1 MSPALVPF
9 YIAFSICL
17 SHVFHM
23 QIGAGKRN
31 DEPNI
36 IHSIDGVQPQHL
48 PKLIAVSTLSSAAGR
63 LFCLLSPL

>member
-1 MSPALVPF
+1 
-9 YIAFSICL
+9 
-17 SHVFHM
+17 M